1 MFKKVLVVEDMGN
14 INQAVAIVLKDL
26 GTAWNFSLLVNSL
39 SGAILSV
46 VIF

>member
-26 GTAWNFSLLVNSL
+26 GTASLREVLFYL
-39 SGAILSV
+39 SPPDLSS
-46 VIF
+46 FLG